1 MTLLMLAALGL
12 GGGLFLLASAIWP
25 ARPPLDVALARLH
38 EPRRA
43 ARLPGTPD
51 PPRMAALIGVP
62 VARTAVGWSVTRR
75 FAVELRVAGVA
86 AETLLARQVLAAF
99 TCLLIVPAAIAV
111 MALGGVGVSFVFP
124 LWVSLALAVGG
135 FLLPVMELRA
145 QAAERRRSF
154 RHALGCFLDLVAVRL
169 AGGAGVESALTDSA
183 AAGQGWVFI
192 ELRQALAEA
201 RLMGEP
207 PWAGLARLGTE
218 IDIAEL
224 RELAASAALAGDE
237 GARVRA
243 SIASKAKALRVR
255 GLTDAEGAA
264 QAASERMSLPI
275 VLLLVGFIVF
285 LGYPAINQVLYGL

>member
-1 MTLLMLAALGL
+1 MTLLILAAVGL
-12 GGGLFLLASAIWP
+12 SIGVLLIGTAVWP
-25 ARPPLDVALARLH
+25 PPVPLDVALARLH
-38 EPRRA
+38 EPRPTHYSGVMVSRGRA
-43 ARLPGTPD
+43 ASLVGAP
-51 PPRMAALIGVP
+51 L
-62 VARTAVGWSVTRR
+62 ARTGFGRALTRR
-75 FAVELRVAGVA
+75 LTVELRVAGVA
-86 AETLLARQVLAAF
+86 AETLLSRQVLAALV
-99 TCLLIVPAAIAV
+99 CSLIVPAAMAV
-111 MALGGVGVSFVFP
+111 MALGGVRVSLMFP
-124 LWVSLALAVGG
+124 LWISVALAAGG
-135 FLLPVMELRA
+135 FLLPVTEVRV

-169 AGGAGVESALTDSA
+169 AGGAGVESALSDSA
-183 AAGQGWVFI
+183 SAGQGWAFM
-192 ELRQALAEA
+192 ELRQALAES

-207 PWAGLARLGTE
+207 PWAGLDRLGVQL
-218 IDIAEL
+218 DITEL

-243 SIASKAKALRVR
+243 SIGAKAKALRVR

>member
-1 MTLLMLAALGL
+1 MTSALLIGVAAGFGVILVGSGL
-12 GGGLFLLASAIWP
+12 LP
-25 ARPPLDVALARLH
+25 ARTPLRDALARL
-38 EPRRA
+38 ETAPPSTALDGPETGWVRVLGGPLVDTTA
-43 ARLPGTPD
+43 GRLVTSSLRQD
-51 PPRMAALIGVP
+51 LRLIGRSP
-62 VARTAVGWSVTRR
+62 EEQVARTVVILAVG
-75 FAVELRVAGVA
+75 
-86 AETLLARQVLAAF
+86 LLWA
-99 TCLLIVPAAIAV
+99 PATFGL
-111 MALGGVGVSFVFP
+111 MALGGVDVSFVLP
-124 LWVSLALAVGG
+124 LWVSLLFGPIAVLIPM
-135 FLLPVMELRA
+135 FTVRA
-145 QAAERRRSF
+145 EAAERRRSF

>member
-1 MTLLMLAALGL
+1 MAVAGFFLPAL
-12 GGGLFLLASAIWP
+12 
-25 ARPPLDVALARLH
+25 
-38 EPRRA
+38 
-43 ARLPGTPD
+43 
-51 PPRMAALIGVP
+51 
-62 VARTAVGWSVTRR
+62 
-75 FAVELRVAGVA
+75 ELR
-86 AETLLARQVLAAF
+86 
-99 TCLLIVPAAIAV
+99 
-111 MALGGVGVSFVFP
+111 S
-124 LWVSLALAVGG
+124 
-135 FLLPVMELRA
+135 

-169 AGGAGVESALTDSA
+169 AGGAGVESSLSDSA
-183 AAGQGWVFI
+183 ASGHGWAFA

-207 PWAGLARLGTE
+207 PWAGLARLG
-218 IDIAEL
+218 DDLDVSEL

-243 SIASKAKALRVR
+243 SISAKAKALRVR
-255 GLTDAEGAA
+255 GLADAEGAA